1 MVKNNPKLTMDEAT
15 LIYYDSKEYEMATP
29 TIQYQRGNFLV
40 ATEEDY
46 KNLTTYMCGLYDYYM
61 AQATEME
68 QMGFKVIIRK
78 PLVFYYPDEK
88 KHFIGWECLFHP
100 YQRLCLVTQILTLWT
115 M

>member
-1 MVKNNPKLTMDEAT
+1 MKSLGPRFESFRSKKLE
-15 LIYYDSKEYEMATP
+15 DSTPFYSCFSIQETTTP

-88 KHFIGWECLFHP
+88 KHFIS
-100 YQRLCLVTQILTLWT
+100 
-115 M
+115 